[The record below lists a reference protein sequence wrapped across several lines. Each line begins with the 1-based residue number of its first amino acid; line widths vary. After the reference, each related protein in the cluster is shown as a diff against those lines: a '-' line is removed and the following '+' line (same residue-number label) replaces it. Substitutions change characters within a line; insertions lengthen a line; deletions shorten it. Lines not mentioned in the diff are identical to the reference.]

1 MISLKKRIVLCSIW
15 SFFLFGFVLQTFI
28 SCKKKQQNDNVVV
41 AEKDYIIEGSCG
53 EDAEY
58 ILYTNGTLKIYGKG
72 AMDDYDYR
80 FEKKA
85 EIKVVPWI
93 EYRDRI
99 KKLDIQGISTIG
111 SYAFDSL
118 LFVKEVVVPSSVKS
132 VHKSAFACMEQLEAI
147 TFQGDLDY
155 IGEYAIAVC
164 KSLLDIK
171 FEGEVKALGS
181 SCFLENN
188 NLEELTIPE
197 GVTYLPDAICSFSS
211 KLRKIVLPNS
221 LECLEAAF
229 YNCPS
234 LEEVQLPE
242 ALKKVNMGTFA
253 NNPKI
258 QTIVIPKNVMYIDKL
273 GVSKDI
279 KRSIYILGET
289 MPTINCGYMDNY
301 DIAFDLYVPSH
312 LISQYKNHAELQN
325 FSVHIHSINDTSDS
339 NYDTNFD
346 NYNPLY
352 GSSNEQ
358 DVKSDSYRPR
368 CRACGN
374 TGECRVCR
382 GSGYTHTKR
391 IYNSNLG
398 CYDLVDEPCRTCGKS
413 GNCIACKGDGFLD
426 EGIDF

>member
-1 MISLKKRIVLCSIW
+1 
-15 SFFLFGFVLQTFI
+15 
-28 SCKKKQQNDNVVV
+28 
-41 AEKDYIIEGSCG
+41 
-53 EDAEY
+53 
-58 ILYTNGTLKIYGKG
+58 
-72 AMDDYDYR
+72 
-80 FEKKA
+80 
-85 EIKVVPWI
+85 
-93 EYRDRI
+93 
-99 KKLDIQGISTIG
+99 
-111 SYAFDSL
+111 
-118 LFVKEVVVPSSVKS
+118 
-132 VHKSAFACMEQLEAI
+132 MEQLEAI

-279 KRSIYILGET
+279 KRSIYIF
-289 MPTINCGYMDNY
+289 N
-301 DIAFDLYVPSH
+301 
-312 LISQYKNHAELQN
+312 
-325 FSVHIHSINDTSDS
+325 
-339 NYDTNFD
+339 
-346 NYNPLY
+346 
-352 GSSNEQ
+352 
-358 DVKSDSYRPR
+358 
-368 CRACGN
+368 
-374 TGECRVCR
+374 
-382 GSGYTHTKR
+382 
-391 IYNSNLG
+391 
-398 CYDLVDEPCRTCGKS
+398 
-413 GNCIACKGDGFLD
+413 
-426 EGIDF
+426 